1 MTASDSKEAF
11 RVNACKKVVRL
22 SKLIE
27 QFTVESQD
35 RYDQINKIHSDF
47 QRACQ
52 AIVDRFNRE
61 SAKISRD
68 LHNFRK
74 EYISETCSQFSEEYK
89 TIKREFTKYK
99 NGQIRKLNSII
110 VQSKNLQ
117 QTVQLIQNTALKNV
131 SDTLNSA
138 SEMEENLHNCT
149 SPEYMEN
156 FIKPHIQPILDK
168 IDRYQRY
175 SEDRI
180 RRMRNRYEGR
190 SDTLRTDYNTEIKA
204 IYRKYAPAFESMKY
218 QIKDLKTNIFDTKM
232 QVTRYIDSNKVKMKY
247 HILNKNSFIRDT
259 QYLVKE
265 IDDKISLAR
274 ERQRTMMN
282 TYNNEIQTL
291 NNQYQTKLRNRNFKL
306 EFLDKMISEKT
317 KQYDN
322 FVSNWDE
329 EMSQKVIQIGNDT
342 TQYNKRGFHLRKQKK
357 EELAALMAQIK
368 ECENNSNELIEKL
381 KEQIDRSTSFSQN
394 YSIQFSKNLRQ
405 QETKVRN
412 ILKSSKDMY
421 IIQRRGR
428 LFILQKAGN
437 LQINSDINIKK
448 DSKESVDNLKKELQ
462 TLKINND
469 KQIKA
474 LKKESNTKLT
484 DNLKQ
489 LTENLKSYFNQKNKE
504 FNSDSDKMKKEA
516 NRIKTEFSNEVQS
529 KVNHYNNMV
538 NIKVRQYKLTLDQSD
553 PKDPTDKTV
562 KQNLQSQ
569 LDKIDSEMKEIQK
582 KHRILLDGFE
592 KQIQTIEKLK
602 RKILRNINTETTSIN
617 SEYELKIQ
625 VAQVTLKEKLE
636 NLSKIYDPDEN
647 QRGCDIIEA
656 FRHIQDVRHE
666 TSDEAIQLR
675 RACENMK
682 EEQKKKKNQLR
693 EKIKWF
699 STIKP
704 ELMKRYEIAR
714 KRADTEIPE
723 LEKVLAQEILP
734 LQSLITELNAKF
746 NSEMKVINEESSIQ
760 TSNFEKEVSKIEEE
774 KKIIKQKMTEQL
786 SQIDNNH
793 SKVLS
798 KIRKDHSETVF
809 ILKSKIEEAKKKKD
823 ALMIEYKQKRN
834 AEFVSFCSQLKNN
847 ISLTQKNIRCSFESE
862 NTRLD
867 SLVNEKIKRMLQFD
881 LAFACNLT
889 PRRGDKKEI
898 ECKRS
903 SLSDLDKRT
912 AGEFNTH
919 SSYLKQPS
927 LIRQRQMRQQQQ
939 LQIRMNVQSHHSARN
954 KNVKIILD
962 PTNQNTADNLSSQFI

>member
-274 ERQRTMMN
+274 ERQRTIMN

-381 KEQIDRSTSFSQN
+381 KEQIYRSTSFSQN

-469 KQIKA
+469 KQI
-474 LKKESNTKLT
+474 
-484 DNLKQ
+484 
-489 LTENLKSYFNQKNKE
+489 
-504 FNSDSDKMKKEA
+504 
-516 NRIKTEFSNEVQS
+516 
-529 KVNHYNNMV
+529 
-538 NIKVRQYKLTLDQSD
+538 
-553 PKDPTDKTV
+553 
-562 KQNLQSQ
+562 
-569 LDKIDSEMKEIQK
+569 
-582 KHRILLDGFE
+582 G
-592 KQIQTIEKLK
+592 
-602 RKILRNINTETTSIN
+602 
-617 SEYELKIQ
+617 
-625 VAQVTLKEKLE
+625 
-636 NLSKIYDPDEN
+636 
-647 QRGCDIIEA
+647 
-656 FRHIQDVRHE
+656 
-666 TSDEAIQLR
+666 
-675 RACENMK
+675 RAH
-682 EEQKKKKNQLR
+682 
-693 EKIKWF
+693 
-699 STIKP
+699 
-704 ELMKRYEIAR
+704 
-714 KRADTEIPE
+714 
-723 LEKVLAQEILP
+723 V
-734 LQSLITELNAKF
+734 
-746 NSEMKVINEESSIQ
+746 
-760 TSNFEKEVSKIEEE
+760 
-774 KKIIKQKMTEQL
+774 
-786 SQIDNNH
+786 
-793 SKVLS
+793 
-798 KIRKDHSETVF
+798 
-809 ILKSKIEEAKKKKD
+809 
-823 ALMIEYKQKRN
+823 
-834 AEFVSFCSQLKNN
+834 
-847 ISLTQKNIRCSFESE
+847 
-862 NTRLD
+862 
-867 SLVNEKIKRMLQFD
+867 
-881 LAFACNLT
+881 
-889 PRRGDKKEI
+889 
-898 ECKRS
+898 
-903 SLSDLDKRT
+903 
-912 AGEFNTH
+912 
-919 SSYLKQPS
+919 
-927 LIRQRQMRQQQQ
+927 
-939 LQIRMNVQSHHSARN
+939 
-954 KNVKIILD
+954 
-962 PTNQNTADNLSSQFI
+962 